1 MNGKLIVF
9 EGLDGSGKK
18 TQSDNLLRYMK
29 EKGINVRKVEFPDYS
44 SPSASLINMYLAG
57 EFGTAPGDVNP
68 YAASS
73 FYAVDRYASYKKCWA
88 DFYSEGGIIIADRYT
103 TSNAIHQ
110 CSKLQEDQWDS
121 FLDWLFDYE
130 YRLLGLPEPD
140 KVIYL
145 RVDPDVSQR
154 LLSERYNNDESKKDV
169 HEKDV
174 EYLRRS
180 GEAASYCAGKL
191 GWDVVECVSHKQM
204 RSIDDIFSDIV
215 GFVQNAQILDN
226 QFGL

>member
-18 TQSDNLLRYMK
+18 TQSDKLLRHMT
-29 EKGINVRKVEFPDYS
+29 EAGMNVRKVEFPDYS

-88 DFYSEGGIIIADRYT
+88 DFYHSGGIIIADRYT

-110 CSKLQEDQWDS
+110 CSKLPEEQWDS
-121 FLDWLFDYE
+121 FLEWLFDYE

-140 KVIYL
+140 EVIYL

-154 LLSERYNNDESKKDV
+154 LLSERYHNDETKKDV

-174 EYLRRS
+174 SYLKRS
-180 GEAASYCAGKL
+180 GEVASYCAEKL
-191 GWDVVECVSHKQM
+191 RWDVVECVKEKEM
-204 RSIDDIFSDIV
+204 RSIDDIFNDILS
-215 GFVQNAQILDN
+215 FVHNAQKRANHL
-226 QFGL
+226 